1 MESVEDDANRVFHEC
16 INFFKSIFIEI
27 FKKCSESLGF
37 EDLKFSKSVTFEKKL
52 FLPAEIQNH
61 IIATRYFLQSYD
73 FIK

>member
-1 MESVEDDANRVFHEC
+1 MESVEDDANRVFHEG
-16 INFFKSIFIEI
+16 INFFKGVFIEI

-61 IIATRYFLQSYD
+61 SIATIFLQSYD
-73 FIK
+73 FIN